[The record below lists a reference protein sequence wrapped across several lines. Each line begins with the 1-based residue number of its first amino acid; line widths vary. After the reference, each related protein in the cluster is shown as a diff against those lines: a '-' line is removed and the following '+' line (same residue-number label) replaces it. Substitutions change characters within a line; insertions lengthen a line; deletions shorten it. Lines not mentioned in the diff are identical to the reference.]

1 MTKIRD
7 AVVDLNDAGPG
18 GICDDCGHVALRH
31 GEDFCD
37 GFPDK
42 PCSSCKGLLWQGVR
56 IPIVNGRPSYS
67 HAVGNPLND
76 HLTGPS

>member
-31 GEDFCD
+31 GENFCD
-37 GFPDK
+37 GFPQR
-42 PCSSCKGLLWQGVR
+42 PCASCKGMLWQGVR
-56 IPIVNGRPSYS
+56 IPIIDGKPNYVA
-67 HAVGNPLND
+67 AVLERLND
-76 HLTGPS
+76 GHLSS